1 MSHHPEQS
9 TLYTVFNLSTDTN
22 HRNKQLKL
30 QFEYGRLK
38 HEAAQT
44 EKQRKHEAAQAK
56 KQRKHEAEQL
66 RFKVVGGLI
75 GLFLIL
81 FAILYSTNN

>member
-1 MSHHPEQS
+1 M
-9 TLYTVFNLSTDTN
+9 FNLSTDTN

-30 QFEYGRLK
+30 RFEYGRLK

-44 EKQRKHEAAQAK
+44 EKQRKHEAAQAKNQRKHEAAQAK